1 MTDTDYI
8 VRTPYQ
14 RLHARR
20 GQPTSETRQQPN
32 TEGRISCGKCPWTW
46 TGKLVPDGAEAARS
60 HREAEHPFE
69 KPPRPPSKDEIRREK
84 LKAALDGALD
94 SLKAEGATGASASEI
109 ASRSNGRLSTMA
121 VARMLSE
128 RGHTYTGD
136 YKGRSRRWLLSP
148 AEG

>member
-1 MTDTDYI
+1 M
-8 VRTPYQ
+8 V
-14 RLHARR
+14 
-20 GQPTSETRQQPN
+20 
-32 TEGRISCGKCPWTW
+32 SCGKCSWTFE
-46 TGKLVPDGAEAARS
+46 GKLVPDGVEAHRA
-60 HREAEHPFE
+60 HRESEHPFE
-69 KPPRPPSKDEIRREK
+69 KPPKPPSKDEIRRAK